1 MATDGESIAIDL
13 FVYGFTNM
21 QYADTDDKTP
31 ERRHGTEG
39 RAPPARCAGG
49 PMLTHRTVCRERPP
63 APTPESGV
71 RARPRAQ
78 VG

>member
-31 ERRHGTEG
+31 ERRHGT
-39 RAPPARCAGG
+39 
-49 PMLTHRTVCRERPP
+49 
-63 APTPESGV
+63 
-71 RARPRAQ
+71 
-78 VG
+78 